1 MSINKATRLIGIV
14 AVLAMVLAA
23 CGGGTETAA
32 LQAAPSEQ
40 PDAGEVG
47 SSNEEQH
54 EDGEADHEDGD
65 EHEDDFVFGQPGD
78 ASAADRVIEIEA
90 SDDFTFSP
98 AEIAVSAGE
107 TITFEVTNTGKI
119 PHDFTLG
126 DQATQDAHEAEM
138 AGGDMKEHGD
148 PNAVVLEPGETSEL
162 TWTFTEAG
170 TVLIG
175 CHQPGHYAAGMKGV
189 VDVES

>member
-1 MSINKATRLIGIV
+1 MSINKATKLIGIV

-23 CGGGTETAA
+23 CGEGAQTAA
-32 LQAAPSEQ
+32 PQAAPSEQ
-40 PDAGEVG
+40 ADSGDVQ

-54 EDGEADHEDGD
+54 EDDEADHEDGD
-65 EHEDDFVFGQPGD
+65 EHEDDFVFGRPGD
-78 ASAADRVIEIEA
+78 VSAADRVIEIGA
-90 SDDFTFSP
+90 KDDFTFSP
-98 AEIAVSAGE
+98 AEITVAAGE

-119 PHDFTLG
+119 PHDLTLG

-138 AGGDMKEHGD
+138 ASGDMKEHGD
-148 PNAVVLEPGETSEL
+148 PNAVVLEPGETKEL

-175 CHQPGHYAAGMKGV
+175 CHQPGHYAAGMKGAI
-189 VDVES
+189 DVTS